1 MLFVSRLFVF
11 VLFTLIGLCFWA
23 TTLQLYLEFAQGSSL
38 WTLDKPLHLVAS
50 ARDLQDQPWF
60 LLLTHYSDLFLF
72 FPVFGVIA
80 LIAFFTP
87 AAVLVDIYWNP
98 RRQGKHPIPFSHL
111 RFGAAFVLVIA
122 LSIFLGQ
129 KTLGGS
135 ERTMWQLKPTVL
147 KADKGAGCQAN
158 DLSCDRVSFLDAL
171 KNIRQLSRHRVTLV
185 DLKQNCRQDLYVQPT
200 AEKTTARY
208 CPPRTKLSRNGAITQ
223 VPWTD
228 QAQCCMAEQQFDRA
242 VKSGYEPTA
251 NRSDTDM
258 LQQWLWPV
266 YVFFLLT
273 LVVISIMLAFRR
285 KRIAEMYPE
294 YSNAVDRGVLV
305 GAIAM
310 LMLPLMHIG
319 FLLSTQLLHGAGGTA
334 SPHRVPETF
343 TTIFGIWG
351 ALIVVFFLHPANRQ
365 AESFSRIMGVIA
377 TLVFAVK
384 GDIITDYVVRLFGAG
399 AGTWSLGL
407 MIAIALS
414 LLFVLWG
421 WKRVSGKANE
431 HEAEAVSA
439 ASGPEQK
446 SAT

>member
-11 VLFTLIGLCFWA
+11 VLFSIISLCFWA

-38 WTLDKPLHLVAS
+38 WALDKPFHLLAS
-50 ARDLQDQPWF
+50 VHDYQDQPWF

-98 RRQGKHPIPFSHL
+98 HRQGKHPIPFSHL
-111 RFGAAFVLVIA
+111 RFGVAFVIIIA
-122 LSIFLGQ
+122 LSVFLGQ

-135 ERTMWQLKPTVL
+135 ERTMWQLKPAVL
-147 KADKGAGCQAN
+147 KADKGTGCQAG
-158 DLSCDRVSFLDAL
+158 DPSCVRVSFLDAL
-171 KNIRQLSRHRVTLV
+171 RNIQQLSRHRVTLV
-185 DLKQNCRQDLYVQPT
+185 DLKQNCRHDLYVQPT
-200 AEKTTARY
+200 ADKTTARY
-208 CPPRTKLSRNGAITQ
+208 CPARTKLSRTGEIASI
-223 VPWTD
+223 PWTE
-228 QAQCCMAEQQFDRA
+228 QAQCCQAKQDFDRA

-285 KRIAEMYPE
+285 KRITEMYPE
-294 YSNAVDRGVLV
+294 YSDAVDRGVLV

-319 FLLSTQLLHGAGGTA
+319 FLLSTQLLHGDGGTA

-351 ALIVVFFLHPANRQ
+351 ALIVVFFLHPANQQ

-377 TLVFAVK
+377 TLIFAVK
-384 GDIITDYVVRLFGAG
+384 GDIVTDYVVRLFGAG
-399 AGTWSLGL
+399 AGVWSLGL
-407 MIAIALS
+407 MIAIALF

-421 WKRVSGKANE
+421 WRWVSGKPQE
-431 HEAEAVSA
+431 HETAAVSDT
-439 ASGPEQK
+439 SGPEQK
-446 SAT
+446 SVS